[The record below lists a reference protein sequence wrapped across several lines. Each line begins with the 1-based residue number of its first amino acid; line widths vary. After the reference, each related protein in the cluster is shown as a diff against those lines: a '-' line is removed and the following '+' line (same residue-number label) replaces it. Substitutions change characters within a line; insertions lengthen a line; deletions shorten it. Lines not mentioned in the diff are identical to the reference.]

1 MKKLNNNFTVVYGE
15 ALQHV
20 LAYGSKQFNERT
32 NTEIRSWHGYSFRWD
47 MNYVPLSMQRKMF
60 LGTMAAEVAW
70 MLSGDTSIH
79 WLKKYTSIWDAF
91 ADDKEQIPTAY
102 GHRWRKSFGVDQ
114 IQNIID
120 KLKADPSSRQQVL
133 MSWDP
138 RADNVVAA
146 SNVPC
151 PYTAVIN
158 IIDNKLNIHLT
169 LRSNDVFFGLPYDVG
184 MYTMLGQAFA
194 KELDV
199 EVGEMF
205 YSIAH
210 MHIYSNQYNAATE
223 VAASGVAGQAFKLNH
238 GCSIVDII
246 SDKSHFVE
254 HVREL
259 YKELNYEPR
268 KLKAELPKVAV

>member
-1 MKKLNNNFTVVYGE
+1 MKKLDNNFTVVYSE
-15 ALQHV
+15 ALQH
-20 LAYGSKQFNERT
+20 LLGYGSKQYNERT
-32 NTEIRSWHGYSFRWD
+32 KTEVLAWHGYSFRWD
-47 MNYVPLSMQRKMF
+47 MNYIPLAMQRKMF

-79 WLKKYTSIWDAF
+79 WLKKHTSIWDAF

-102 GHRWRKSFGVDQ
+102 GHRWRVAFGVDQ

-146 SNVPC
+146 LNIPC

-169 LRSNDVFFGLPYDVG
+169 LRSNDVFFGMPYDVG
-184 MYTMLGQAFA
+184 MYTLLGQAFA
-194 KELDV
+194 NELGV
-199 EVGEMF
+199 AVGELF
-205 YSIAH
+205 YSVAH
-210 MHIYSNQYNAATE
+210 MHIYANQYE
-223 VAASGVAGQAFKLNH
+223 VAEEVARSEVAGESFRLNH
-238 GCSIVDII
+238 GKSITEII
-246 SDKSHFVE
+246 SDKTAFVE
-254 HVREL
+254 HVKDLYNVLDYKPREL
-259 YKELNYEPR
+259 
-268 KLKAELPKVAV
+268 KATIPKVAL